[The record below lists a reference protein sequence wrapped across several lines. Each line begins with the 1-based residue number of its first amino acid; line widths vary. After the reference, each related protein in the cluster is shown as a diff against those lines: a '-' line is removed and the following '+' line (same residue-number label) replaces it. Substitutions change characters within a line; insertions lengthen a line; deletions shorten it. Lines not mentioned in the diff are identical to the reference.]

1 MRTLRTFL
9 FLPARALWLISSARR
24 QVEDTNTDWLF
35 SYREAAAKL
44 VNGIPPQA
52 QVGYDDA
59 GWKSVSVPHTWQTCE
74 TTGEP
79 HPLRR
84 VAQHHS
90 GTRIS
95 QTRLWDKIR
104 IPAETIVRALP
115 RKIMKSIT
123 R

>member
-1 MRTLRTFL
+1 MRTLRNFL
-9 FLPARALWLISSARR
+9 FLPALALWLTSSARR
-24 QVEDTNTDWLF
+24 QVEDANADWLF
-35 SYREAAAKL
+35 SYKEATAKP
-44 VNGIPPQA
+44 VKGISPQA
-52 QVGYDDA
+52 QVGYDDV
-59 GWKSVSVPHTWQTCE
+59 GWKSVSVPHTWQTYE
-74 TTGEP
+74 TTGEL

-104 IPAETIVRALP
+104 IPAGTIVRALP